1 MSYALRVVFVSF
13 VGFCIF
19 SNCAPADESGF
30 ESIFDGKSL
39 AGWKVNERPESW
51 SIVDGQIVA
60 KGERSHL
67 FYIGPNA
74 EKPVEFKK
82 DVPSPQDWVMVF
94 EKSRKNNE

>member
-39 AGWKVNERPESW
+39 TGWKVNERPESW

-60 KGERSHL
+60 KA
-67 FYIGPNA
+67 NA
-74 EKPVEFKK
+74 AIFFTLAPMPKNRLSSKTFT
-82 DVPSPQDWVMVF
+82 
-94 EKSRKNNE
+94 SRPK